1 MVTAGTVCL
10 LLSEHANGQ
19 TWRCFVRLIE
29 MLPISIAV
37 AAIPPGN
44 QTYSQAARLGDLLF
58 VSGQLGVD
66 PGTGALATG
75 GQVAEYRQAIENIKT
90 ILEAAGSSLAHV
102 AKTTVYMTNVD
113 QLGALNEVYAA
124 YFPHA
129 PAKTGVEV
137 KRLSAGARIEI
148 EVIASAV

>member
-1 MVTAGTVCL
+1 L
-10 LLSEHANGQ
+10 
-19 TWRCFVRLIE
+19 WDRLKG
-29 MLPISIAV
+29 MLPIPIAV

-44 QTYSQAARLGDLLF
+44 QTYSQAVRLGDLLF

-66 PGTGALATG
+66 PATGALAPG
-75 GQVAEYRQAIENIKT
+75 GQVAEYRQALENIKT

-102 AKTTVYMTNVD
+102 AKTTVYMTDVD
-113 QLGALNEVYAA
+113 ELGALNEVYGA

-137 KRLSAGARIEI
+137 RRLSAGARIEI

>member
-1 MVTAGTVCL
+1 
-10 LLSEHANGQ
+10 
-19 TWRCFVRLIE
+19 

-37 AAIPPGN
+37 PAVPPGN
-44 QTYSQAARLGDLLF
+44 QTYSQAVRLGDVLF

-66 PGTGALATG
+66 PLTGALAAG

-90 ILEAAGSSLAHV
+90 ILETAGSSLAQV
-102 AKTTVYMTNVD
+102 PKTTVYMTDVD
-113 QLGALNEVYAA
+113 ELGALNEVYGA
-124 YFPHA
+124 YFLHA

-137 KRLSAGARIEI
+137 RRLVGGARIEI